1 MITVNGKQTAWA
13 AGTTVASLLKNAGFV
28 FPLLIVRVN
37 GALVDR
43 ARRLLAQVLDDRR
56 VVGHHLHRAVEE
68 LRGVEARRG
77 VAVRE
82 RVGRSVAAIEG

>member
-13 AGTTVASLLKNAGFV
+13 AGTTVASLLKDAGFV

-43 ARRLLAQVLDDRR
+43 ADY
-56 VVGHHLHRAVEE
+56 
-68 LRGVEARRG
+68 
-77 VAVRE
+77 
-82 RVGRSVAAIEG
+82 GRSAVADGDTVEVVHLMSGG